1 MLGESVDS
9 GLAGRCCQQEAM
21 PDRGSGMRLGQGWA
35 PGAGR
40 ASPPTC
46 SPGRSSSRGLLP
58 QHRGDRVQP
67 STHTRCT
74 QRAGG
79 RRARMH
85 QRRAAGGIRARH
97 AAGTRASA
105 PPTPHNLPSA
115 SVCHVNTQLPAGG
128 CLVLPA
134 LPLCQAREVGKSTR
148 PPRASWIR
156 EPPSIQN
163 TSFQGSNAGF
173 PAGSVVKNP
182 PASAGDKGSMPDP
195 GRSHALPATKPV
207 SPNNCACA
215 LEPGSRSY
223 GSPRA

>member
-1 MLGESVDS
+1 MLPARGHARQGQWD
-9 GLAGRCCQQEAM
+9 EA
-21 PDRGSGMRLGQGWA
+21 
-35 PGAGR
+35 GAGLGAGGWPR
-40 ASPPTC
+40 FPANLLTRC
-46 SPGRSSSRGLLP
+46 WSSRGLLP

-134 LPLCQAREVGKSTR
+134 LPRCQAREVGKSTR
-148 PPRASWIR
+148 LPRASWIR

-163 TSFQGSNAGF
+163 TSFQGSNTGF

-182 PASAGDKGSMPDP
+182 PASAGDKGLMPNP